1 MPAYRSSSP
10 SPLSFSSSDSQRRL
24 FSVGSPNFTFLDFIK
39 LFNSDDSF
47 TALQSTLFERE
58 DLFIKTNEIK
68 YLAILVERLQ
78 DEANRQQEH
87 IEEMFNDM
95 EVKGLHQILKK
106 HFVRDNGIIRPRR
119 GVEFSLPRY
128 HKKKYSLYRRRSTP
142 YPPVPLSKSIT
153 PPPVDDLPLGEYTT
167 ISRYPLDGGFIHHYT
182 RPGPPEPSTSSII
195 PKKEP
200 LPTIQATR
208 TMPTIK
214 IDWLMYQGGMGTR
227 FNPIIVEDD

>member
-10 SPLSFSSSDSQRRL
+10 SPSSFSSSDSLSRP

-39 LFNSDDSF
+39 LFNSDNSF
-47 TALQSTLFERE
+47 TALQSALFERE
-58 DLFIKTNEIK
+58 DLFIKTNKIK

-142 YPPVPLSKSIT
+142 YPPIPLSKSIT
-153 PPPVDDLPLGEYTT
+153 PSPVDDLPLGEYTT
-167 ISRYPLDGGFIHHYT
+167 ISRYPLDGGFIHHYVQ
-182 RPGPPEPSTSSII
+182 PGPPEPSTSSTV

-208 TMPTIK
+208 TMPKVK
-214 IDWLMYQGGMGTR
+214 IDWLTYQGGMGSR